1 MDKFFKDRKYYI
13 FTILFA
19 MLLWGSA
26 IPIIKI
32 GYLES
37 KIPVDDNF
45 AKIYYAGL
53 RFFIAGLFVLIYM
66 KIFIKDKIELK
77 KLDYKFLTMLAI
89 TQITLQYL
97 FLYIGAGNTT
107 GMKSSILQSSSTFI
121 IVILSSIVF
130 KDDKINKYK
139 VYAIII
145 GFIGIIITNM
155 SSDFTLS
162 FNLTGEGFVI
172 LGALFNGIAAVFVK
186 AKGSKTS
193 PLISTFFQMII
204 GSSILIIIG
213 LVGKNSLLYWTN
225 KGILLLL
232 YGGFL
237 SATAFSLWYGV
248 LKYNKSGDIAIYMMF
263 IPIFGSIISSILLP
277 DEYFSVRI
285 VVGLILVILG
295 TIILN
300 LNKEIGEL
308 NEDKIR

>member
-77 KLDYKFLTMLAI
+77 KLDYKFLTILAI

-145 GFIGIIITNM
+145 
-155 SSDFTLS
+155 
-162 FNLTGEGFVI
+162 
-172 LGALFNGIAAVFVK
+172 
-186 AKGSKTS
+186 
-193 PLISTFFQMII
+193 
-204 GSSILIIIG
+204 
-213 LVGKNSLLYWTN
+213 
-225 KGILLLL
+225 
-232 YGGFL
+232 
-237 SATAFSLWYGV
+237 
-248 LKYNKSGDIAIYMMF
+248 
-263 IPIFGSIISSILLP
+263 
-277 DEYFSVRI
+277 
-285 VVGLILVILG
+285 
-295 TIILN
+295 
-300 LNKEIGEL
+300 
-308 NEDKIR
+308 

>member
-77 KLDYKFLTMLAI
+77 KLDYKFLTILAI

>member
-1 MDKFFKDRKYYI
+1 
-13 FTILFA
+13 
-19 MLLWGSA
+19 
-26 IPIIKI
+26 
-32 GYLES
+32 
-37 KIPVDDNF
+37 
-45 AKIYYAGL
+45 
-53 RFFIAGLFVLIYM
+53 
-66 KIFIKDKIELK
+66 
-77 KLDYKFLTMLAI
+77 
-89 TQITLQYL
+89 
-97 FLYIGAGNTT
+97 
-107 GMKSSILQSSSTFI
+107 
-121 IVILSSIVF
+121 
-130 KDDKINKYK
+130 
-139 VYAIII
+139 
-145 GFIGIIITNM
+145 
-155 SSDFTLS
+155 
-162 FNLTGEGFVI
+162 
-172 LGALFNGIAAVFVK
+172 
-186 AKGSKTS
+186 
-193 PLISTFFQMII
+193 MII